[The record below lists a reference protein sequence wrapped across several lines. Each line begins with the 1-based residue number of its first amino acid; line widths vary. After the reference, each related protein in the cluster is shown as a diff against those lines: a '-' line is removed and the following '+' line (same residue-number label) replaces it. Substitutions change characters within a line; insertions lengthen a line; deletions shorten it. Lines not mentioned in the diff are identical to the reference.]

1 MAILNEAVRLTTL
14 SVLLRCEQFG
24 SQSRSALQ
32 VDQHGGAVPSRTPT
46 NYLDQEMTLV
56 PSHYGMST
64 QSRQQWILSSLR
76 NFGIYVQKSIRETSI
91 AGQETNGTE
100 TASKGVTF
108 ASYDAI
114 LPLLG
119 YGIHMSSAYCY
130 GNISPA
136 LRVFPVVKSLN
147 TYLELFKSGTLQMVQ
162 QAFRSGVI
170 HPFTKS
176 EGGHTLLHVSCKARE
191 SVPN

>member
-1 MAILNEAVRLTTL
+1 LT
-14 SVLLRCEQFG
+14 SI
-24 SQSRSALQ
+24 SAPQ
-32 VDQHGGAVPSRTPT
+32 INHQWGAAPSRTPV
-46 NYLDQEMTLV
+46 NSVDQEKTSLV
-56 PSHYGMST
+56 KAQYGIST
-64 QSRQQWILSSLR
+64 RSRQQWILSSLR
-76 NFGIYVQKSIRETSI
+76 NFGIYVQKSKRETSI

-100 TASKGVTF
+100 TASKVVTF

-119 YGIHMSSAYCY
+119 YGIHMSRAYCY

-136 LRVFPVVKSLN
+136 LRVFPVVKSLD
-147 TYLELFKSGTLQMVQ
+147 TCFELFQSGTLQMVQ